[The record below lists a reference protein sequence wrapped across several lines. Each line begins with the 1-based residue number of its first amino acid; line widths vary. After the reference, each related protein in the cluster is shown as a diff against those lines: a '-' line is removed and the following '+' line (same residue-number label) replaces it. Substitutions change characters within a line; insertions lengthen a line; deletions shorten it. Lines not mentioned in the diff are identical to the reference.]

1 MKLSVVVPVYQEEEV
16 IDETIFRLTNILEK
30 IDSSYEIIFCVDPGK
45 DSTAVKLKL
54 ANRVNPRI
62 KILEFSRRFGQ
73 PAATIAGLLHSTGE
87 FTCVI
92 DADLQDPPELI
103 PQMVEECQKGF
114 DVVLATRRSRNGE
127 KISRKFIA
135 KIAYRFIDS
144 LSELEIPKDTGDC
157 RMFSRRALEALLKTQ
172 DQDAFL
178 RGMTAYIGFKQ
189 TKVFFDR
196 DPRTKGNTKYNSMT
210 GSMRIGMNGIIGY
223 SQKPLAIM
231 ATVGFLIA
239 GSSLFLAIYFF
250 GAKLFFKSFTPGLS
264 TMGILLTFFSGVQIF
279 SIGVL
284 GAYMGRIY
292 SEVRNRPIFI
302 VQEKTGFGEI

>member
-1 MKLSVVVPVYQEEEV
+1 
-16 IDETIFRLTNILEK
+16 
-30 IDSSYEIIFCVDPGK
+30 
-45 DSTAVKLKL
+45 
-54 ANRVNPRI
+54 
-62 KILEFSRRFGQ
+62 
-73 PAATIAGLLHSTGE
+73 
-87 FTCVI
+87 
-92 DADLQDPPELI
+92 
-103 PQMVEECQKGF
+103 
-114 DVVLATRRSRNGE
+114 
-127 KISRKFIA
+127 
-135 KIAYRFIDS
+135 
-144 LSELEIPKDTGDC
+144 
-157 RMFSRRALEALLKTQ
+157 
-172 DQDAFL
+172 
-178 RGMTAYIGFKQ
+178 
-189 TKVFFDR
+189 
-196 DPRTKGNTKYNSMT
+196 
-210 GSMRIGMNGIIGY
+210 MRIGMNGIIGY